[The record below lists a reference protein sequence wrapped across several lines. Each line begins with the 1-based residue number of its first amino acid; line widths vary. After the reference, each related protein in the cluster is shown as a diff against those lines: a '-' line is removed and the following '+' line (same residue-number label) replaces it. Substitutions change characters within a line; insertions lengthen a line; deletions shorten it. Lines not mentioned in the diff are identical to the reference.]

1 MPRGR
6 PKKIT
11 TEETKPAEVGAQTA
25 VKRDAPVSE
34 KLPVAKKSKYVFGL
48 GRRKCAIARVFLYED
63 KNGGVSMVNGKP
75 FEEYFR
81 GYFYGTSY
89 LEPFQITNT
98 LNTYRIEVKVE
109 GSGKKGQLDAINL
122 GISRALELIDKEKN
136 RPILKKRGFLTRDSR
151 IRERRKVGT
160 GGRARR
166 AKQSPKR

>member
-6 PKKIT
+6 PKTTT
-11 TEETKPAEVGAQTA
+11 TEEVVKTATVVGANH
-25 VKRDAPVSE
+25 DSPVSE
-34 KLPVAKKSKYVFGL
+34 KTPVSKKQKYVFGL

-63 KNGGVSMVNGKP
+63 KNGGVSLVNGKP

-109 GSGKKGQLDAINL
+109 GSGKKGQLDAVNL